1 MSCQHAWKSVFYVLF
16 HGFLGR
22 SNFQLFLSRL
32 GLVFLRECWWP
43 CHRAA
48 VEFGVSTHALLPCL
62 AEDWLHGGHGLYS
75 IPYSGLRSSSV
86 CPVGAALRLGGEF
99 AWESF

>member
-1 MSCQHAWKSVFYVLF
+1 M
-16 HGFLGR
+16 
-22 SNFQLFLSRL
+22 
-32 GLVFLRECWWP
+32 FLRECWWP
-43 CHRAA
+43 YHRAA
-48 VEFGVSTHALLPCL
+48 VEFGVSAHALLPCL

-75 IPYSGLRSSSV
+75 IPYSGLRSSSF